1 MGKTLG
7 KIVTIIVVVILMG
20 AFIAL
25 KPSMAA
31 NKARPANKASG
42 GRFIAYNDG
51 TILDTQTN
59 LLWAARDNGKDIN
72 WTDAKFYCE
81 NYNGGGYKDWRMPTK
96 DELQSLY
103 DRMIF
108 GNNHYHITKL
118 ITLTGAFPWA
128 SDVKDS
134 RAAYVSF
141 IDNRAS
147 WFWDPRKQKSRSRV
161 LPVRYGRE
169 DNSAV
174 VEQKHV
180 AVAPPLPQTAPVP
193 VPPSP
198 LTAPVP
204 VSVAPA
210 PVPST
215 TPEPTPPPPMKEIA
229 RITLHVEFDFAKS
242 IIKNEYHNNIKQV
255 ADFMKANPE
264 ICAEIIGHTDNIGKE
279 GFNVLLSQ
287 SRANNVRKYII
298 DKFGIKASRI
308 NAIGYGSHKP
318 IASNATAKGRQK
330 NRRVEAVFEVVLM
343 K

>member
-31 NKARPANKASG
+31 NKARLANKASG
-42 GRFIAYNDG
+42 GRFVAYNDG
-51 TILDTQTN
+51 TTLDTQTN

-81 NYNGGGYKDWRMPTK
+81 NYNGGGHKDWRMPTR
-96 DELQSLY
+96 DELQGLY

-118 ITLTGAFPWA
+118 ITLTGAFLWA
-128 SDVKDS
+128 SDVKYS
-134 RAAYVSF
+134 RVAYVSF
-141 IDNRAS
+141 INNRAT
-147 WFWDPRKQKSRSRV
+147 WFWDPRKNKSRSRV

-169 DNSAV
+169 DESAV
-174 VEQKHV
+174 IEQKHV
-180 AVAPPLPQTAPVP
+180 AMAPPLAPPAPPPPPPPPVP
-193 VPPSP
+193 V
-198 LTAPVP
+198 L
-204 VSVAPA
+204 VAPT
-210 PVPST
+210 PVPSP

-229 RITLHVEFDFAKS
+229 RITLHVEFDFGKS
-242 IIKNEYHNNIKQV
+242 IIKNRYHNNIKQA

-264 ICAEIIGHTDNIGKE
+264 IYAEIIGHTDNIGKE

-287 SRANNVRKYII
+287 SRANNVRKYMI
-298 DKFGIKASRI
+298 DKFRIKASHI
-308 NAIGYGSHKP
+308 NAIGYGSHQP

>member
-7 KIVTIIVVVILMG
+7 KIVTIIVMAILMA
-20 AFIAL
+20 AFISL

-31 NKARPANKASG
+31 NKARTANKASG

-59 LLWAARDNGKDIN
+59 LLWASRDNGKDIN

-118 ITLTGAFPWA
+118 ITLTGAFLWA
-128 SDVKDS
+128 SDVKNS

-141 IDNRAS
+141 INNRAT
-147 WFWDPRKQKSRSRV
+147 WFWDPLKQKTRSRT

-169 DNSAV
+169 DKSDLF
-174 VEQKHV
+174 EQKHV
-180 AVAPPLPQTAPVP
+180 AVAPPLAPPAPVP
-193 VPPSP
+193 PPP
-198 LTAPVP
+198 PPAPVP
-204 VSVAPA
+204 VSVAPTPLHPPMPA
-210 PVPST
+210 PP
-215 TPEPTPPPPMKEIA
+215 PPPPPMKEVA
-229 RITLHVEFDFAKS
+229 RITLHVEFDFGKS
-242 IIKNEYHNNIKQV
+242 IIKTEYHNNIKQA

-264 ICAEIIGHTDNIGKE
+264 IYAEIIGHTDNIGKE

-298 DKFGIKASRI
+298 DKFRIKASRI
-308 NAIGYGSHKP
+308 NAIGYGSHQP
-318 IASNATAKGRQK
+318 IASNTTAKGRQK